1 MNGTTGTATVGSA
14 PGLADGNPAAHAV
27 RPTRTGGRRRPGM
40 RPWPLFSAFGPL
52 GALPSAPGLARVFTV
67 TVLGSWD
74 MARVNDLADVSPL
87 IVSELTTNIVNA
99 ATGGDGSPVY
109 QAGGRLTELCLR
121 LMSDR
126 ARLRI
131 EVWDNLPPSAGVP
144 VLRRPARD
152 QEDGRGL
159 ALVGRLSQCW
169 GWDPVPGLQAKAVW
183 ALLNVR

>member
-1 MNGTTGTATVGSA
+1 M
-14 PGLADGNPAAHAV
+14 
-27 RPTRTGGRRRPGM
+27 
-40 RPWPLFSAFGPL
+40 
-52 GALPSAPGLARVFTV
+52 
-67 TVLGSWD
+67 
-74 MARVNDLADVSPL
+74 
-87 IVSELTTNIVNA
+87 SELTTNIVNA

-109 QAGGRLTELCLR
+109 QAGGRLTEMCLR

-152 QEDGRGL
+152 QEHGRGL

-169 GWDPVPGLQAKAVW
+169 GWDPVPGQGRLGATQRPLTPFPCDVQATGEDC
-183 ALLNVR
+183 